1 MTIGQDRRGIGV
13 FSTKQDAE
21 FALNALRDAGFPM
34 GKVSMIAKDDGD
46 ESSRGTD
53 LNKKP
58 GHEVVKGAEVGA
70 FTGTVLGLLAGLVVS
85 AATLTLPG
93 IGTVVVAGT
102 ILETLATT
110 LAGAGIGAASG
121 SLVGGLTG
129 WGIPGDRAKVYS
141 ERLTRGDYLIIV
153 EGKSD
158 EVMRAEMILLSNRG
172 LEEWAIYDAHS
183 HDTPQPIQA

>member
-21 FALNALRDAGFPM
+21 LALNALRDSGFPM
-34 GKVSMIAKDDGD
+34 DTVSMIAKDDGD
-46 ESSRGTD
+46 ESTRGTD

-70 FTGTVLGLLAGLVVS
+70 FTGTVFGLLAGLVVGMS
-85 AATLTLPG
+85 TLTIPG

-110 LAGAGIGAASG
+110 LAGAGVLDGLGFVELG
-121 SLVGGLTG
+121 SRFIDLSLSL
-129 WGIPGDRAKVYS
+129 S
-141 ERLTRGDYLIIV
+141 ERLLRNLV
-153 EGKSD
+153 
-158 EVMRAEMILLSNRG
+158 G
-172 LEEWAIYDAHS
+172 LFGVRSARRQS
-183 HDTPQPIQA
+183 HDCETG